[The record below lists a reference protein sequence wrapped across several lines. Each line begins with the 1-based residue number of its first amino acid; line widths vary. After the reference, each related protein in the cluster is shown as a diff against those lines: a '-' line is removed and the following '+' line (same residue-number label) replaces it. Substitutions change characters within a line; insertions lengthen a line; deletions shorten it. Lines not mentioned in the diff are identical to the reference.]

1 MLLQL
6 QPKSHFFWV
15 LSSMDPSNSRVKKPE
30 VTVFGIWLEAV
41 NWFCCHC
48 LFYAHLKSFFSIQSK
63 WLLCNDCYVS
73 ITWMFITI
81 TYDQNTFLAILFRTV
96 GASAVSDDPLF
107 TFSLWMWGSFFF
119 FLLNTN
125 SSCKTV
131 PGIRL
136 ERSSSWGD
144 RQALISVAC
153 PDGVEGDRR
162 QIAEVSPKT

>member
-1 MLLQL
+1 MLLHYNQNL
-6 QPKSHFFWV
+6 TFSEFFHLWSLLIHGWRYLRW
-15 LSSMDPSNSRVKKPE
+15 LSLVSCWRLWIGFVVIVCFTLTLRASSVSN
-30 VTVFGIWLEAV
+30 
-41 NWFCCHC
+41 
-48 LFYAHLKSFFSIQSK
+48 QS
-63 WLLCNDCYVS
+63 DGYVS
-73 ITWMFITI
+73 ITRIFITI
-81 TYDQNTFLAILFRTV
+81 TYDQNTFWAILFCTV

-107 TFSLWMWGSFFF
+107 TFSLWMWGFFFFF
-119 FLLNTN
+119 FLLNTH

>member
-1 MLLQL
+1 
-6 QPKSHFFWV
+6 
-15 LSSMDPSNSRVKKPE
+15 MDPSNSWVKKPE

-63 WLLCNDCYVS
+63 WLLCKYNMNVHNYHLWSEHFFGHSLPHRWRFCCVRWS
-73 ITWMFITI
+73 FVH
-81 TYDQNTFLAILFRTV
+81 F
-96 GASAVSDDPLF
+96 
-107 TFSLWMWGSFFF
+107 FSLNVRIFFFSFF